1 LFAILQEVFE
11 LLERCRGRSQVLP
24 PSVVDEIVCFTGLAV
39 HAQSEL
45 RAQVSPEISCMDAS
59 PSGGGSAV
67 AVKFKSKSLVVPDE
81 VEEQPRCGCCGTGF
95 ADMDEERRLYPCPRK
110 CGERFCSAL
119 CAAEHSDGACTRRD
133 FYAPKF
139 GERFSGPR
147 YPLTKACGLAGI
159 AIQKPMDKLVPGDP
173 WNILSDEGKE
183 RLAAAESDPALK
195 AEHWAPECRTFSR
208 ARGRWIQ
215 LPDGS
220 WIQGPR
226 QVRSSEEPWG
236 FEELTRSD

>member
-1 LFAILQEVFE
+1 
-11 LLERCRGRSQVLP
+11 
-24 PSVVDEIVCFTGLAV
+24 
-39 HAQSEL
+39 
-45 RAQVSPEISCMDAS
+45 M
-59 PSGGGSAV
+59 

-81 VEEQPRCGCCGTGF
+81 VEEQSRCGCSGTGF